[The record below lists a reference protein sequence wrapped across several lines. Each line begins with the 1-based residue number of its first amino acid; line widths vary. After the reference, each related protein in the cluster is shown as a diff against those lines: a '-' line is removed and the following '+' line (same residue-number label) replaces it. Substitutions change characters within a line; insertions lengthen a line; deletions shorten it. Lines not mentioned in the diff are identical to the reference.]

1 MLILIF
7 HSPNQEDFKLEKQ
20 LLTMAQI
27 AKQLNLAESTA
38 RFYRDRFEDYIPS
51 VGEGRKKR
59 YRTETIEILRFIA
72 EGFKRNL
79 TAMDIQEGLS
89 HMAARNIEV
98 EKETAITTTATQ
110 QQPENELKQY
120 ALQLQIA
127 FEQMSTTMKIVADQK
142 EEIAELRKHIAK
154 IETKL
159 EERDPKLI
167 ESIIE
172 LQKTKKETAATQQ
185 QKWWRFWK

>member
-1 MLILIF
+1 
-7 HSPNQEDFKLEKQ
+7 
-20 LLTMAQI
+20 MAQI

-38 RFYRDRFEDYIPS
+38 RFYRNRFEDYIPS

-59 YRTETIEILRFIA
+59 YRPETIEVLQFIA

-79 TAMDIQEGLS
+79 TATDIEDGLS
-89 HMAARNIEV
+89 HIAARNIEV
-98 EKETAITTTATQ
+98 EKETAITPAATQ

-127 FEQMSTTMKIVADQK
+127 FEQMSATMKIVADQK
-142 EEIAELRKHIAK
+142 EEIAELRKHIAD
-154 IETKL
+154 IESKL

-167 ESIIE
+167 ESIKE
-172 LQKTKKETAATQQ
+172 LQETKKEIAATQQ
-185 QKWWRFWK
+185 KKWWRFWK